1 MFEAFAT
8 AWRHRTLLFRLT
20 RRELEVRYR
29 GSLLGLAWAALLPLL
44 MIGIYAFVFGSVF
57 RARWPQPASAMGQY
71 SFAMLLFGGFIMF
84 NIFTEAVNRSVGLMM
99 ENISYIKKVVFPL
112 DVLPWV
118 VTTCAL
124 LNAGIAFAVFLVL
137 FIILYGLPPVT
148 ILLLPFVV
156 LPIALVT
163 LGVTYFLSSLGVFL
177 RDLRQVI
184 PLLTTAM
191 LFLSPVFYSLDAVPE
206 DFRPIIAANPLTIG
220 IIEARQVIF
229 WGEVPNFLEWALYT
243 LAAFAIAILGHAW
256 FTHTRKAFADV
267 V

>member
-1 MFEAFAT
+1 M
-8 AWRHRTLLFRLT
+8 
-20 RRELEVRYR
+20 
-29 GSLLGLAWAALLPLL
+29 
-44 MIGIYAFVFGSVF
+44 
-57 RARWPQPASAMGQY
+57 
-71 SFAMLLFGGFIMF
+71 
-84 NIFTEAVNRSVGLMM
+84 
-99 ENISYIKKVVFPL
+99 
-112 DVLPWV
+112 
-118 VTTCAL
+118 
-124 LNAGIAFAVFLVL
+124 
-137 FIILYGLPPVT
+137 T

-177 RDLRQVI
+177 RDLRQVV